1 MNSISAIALTGAL
14 SLCSVATLAQTQSQV
29 DTQVQTQA
37 QPAPLATEAPQP
49 ILIETSVDLTT
60 EPGPPADL
68 RAAREEAVNALH
80 WAKSE
85 GCRSDP
91 SPRDCIRRAQDEHNR
106 VMAQLGG
113 RR

>member
-1 MNSISAIALTGAL
+1 MKPISAIVL
-14 SLCSVATLAQTQSQV
+14 SLCSAAALAQTPSQV
-29 DTQVQTQA
+29 DTQTSTPMQT
-37 QPAPLATEAPQP
+37 APLTTEAPKP

-80 WAKSE
+80 WAKTE

-91 SPRDCIRRAQDEHNR
+91 SPRDCIQRAQSEYR
-106 VMAQLGG
+106 EVMARLGG
-113 RR
+113 VR